1 MLFLVLTTVMA
12 ITAISNSSQN
22 MNEVAAGG
30 VKPKRS
36 NSRGVRIVGS
46 RIYDS
51 ANGKTCHQVLF
62 FFEILRIPVSFFLV
76 FLRCGVCSCLL
87 KFHSVT
93 VRLRFCFNVVSFV
106 RCFAHAC
113 I

>member
-51 ANGKTCHQVLF
+51 ANGNTYHLLCCFSLF
-62 FFEILRIPVSFFLV
+62 FLLYEYNEVFFL
-76 FLRCGVCSCLL
+76 SCKLFKLTVNKLL
-87 KFHSVT
+87 LLLLLLLLTRV
-93 VRLRFCFNVVSFV
+93 
-106 RCFAHAC
+106 
-113 I
+113 